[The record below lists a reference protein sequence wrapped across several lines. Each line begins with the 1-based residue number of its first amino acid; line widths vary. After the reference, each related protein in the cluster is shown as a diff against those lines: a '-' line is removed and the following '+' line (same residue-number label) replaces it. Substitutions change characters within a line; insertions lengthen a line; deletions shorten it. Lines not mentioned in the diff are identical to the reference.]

1 MSLYYIKCISISSKF
16 LLTSRTLI
24 TFNKINKDLYY
35 KMHVL
40 VLIVFASLLASTAH
54 AGSVPYGPSALAGS
68 VPYGPAGCR
77 GKLIVEPEFKRGDI
91 E

>member
-1 MSLYYIKCISISSKF
+1 MMARVRYIKCISISSKF

-24 TFNKINKDLYY
+24 TFNEINKDLYY

-40 VLIVFASLLASTAH
+40 VLIVFASLLDSTAH
-54 AGSVPYGPSALAGS
+54 AGAGIPVGLVPNGP
-68 VPYGPAGCR
+68 VGCS
-77 GKLIVEPEFKRGDI
+77 GKLIVEPKFKKGDI

>member
-54 AGSVPYGPSALAGS
+54 AVTICDPVVCGPGH
-68 VPYGPAGCR
+68 GPVGCR
-77 GKLIVEPEFKRGDI
+77 GKLIVDPQFKRGDI